1 LEREKSLLAVS
12 QLSPC
17 LVAGAL
23 LMLVLLRFAPESAWM
38 LPGLWAIF
46 FGLGIFASWRFLPH
60 AVGWVGVFYVAAGLT
75 CLVLAQG
82 QAAFSPWAMGV
93 PFGVGQL
100 LTAAVLY
107 WSLERTDEQE

>member
-1 LEREKSLLAVS
+1 LERDKSIQAVS
-12 QLSPC
+12 QFSPC

-23 LMLVLLRFAPESAWM
+23 LLLILLRFAPESVWM

-46 FGLGIFASWRFLPH
+46 FGLGIFASWRFMPH
-60 AVGWVGVFYVAAGLT
+60 AVGWVGVFYLAAGLV
-75 CLVLAQG
+75 CLAVAQG
-82 QAAFSPWAMGV
+82 EAALSPWAMAV

-107 WSLERTDEQE
+107 WSLERSDEQE